1 MFKSD
6 FMPHGMCYLWE
17 PGLVWLHVVSDA
29 LIFLSYTSIPITLV
43 YILKQRSDLIFS
55 KIMALFG
62 AFVLLCGFTH
72 LLSVWNVWNGTYWFS
87 GSVKSLTA
95 LVSVATAYM
104 LWKLV
109 PSLKEI
115 PTVEKLKIEVQRR
128 EKAEAEL
135 SQKAQKLAQ
144 ESKRLAELNDELKA
158 FAYASS
164 HDLKS
169 PLRGIKQLASWIEED
184 LEDEGM
190 SLPEDS
196 KEHFELLKS
205 RITRMERLLD
215 DLLEYS
221 KAGHATGDVT
231 EVDVT
236 STAEDLFELL
246 NTKGQV
252 SLHLDS
258 SLPSFDT
265 VEQPFSLVLR
275 NLLDNAIKHSDKTNG
290 QVWLNVNDLSTH
302 YEFRVTDDGPG
313 VKPEDFDKIVKI
325 FSTLKP
331 KDEVEGSGMGL
342 AIINKI
348 VNRVGG
354 QLDFECAEGKG
365 LTVKFTWPKTMSQSK
380 EQMTEAQVTHEEVE
394 YVAS

>member
-1 MFKSD
+1 
-6 FMPHGMCYLWE
+6 MPHGMCYLWE

-29 LIFLSYTSIPITLV
+29 LIFLSYISIPLTLI

-87 GSVKSLTA
+87 GGVKSLTA

-115 PTVEKLKIEVQRR
+115 PTVEKLKIEVERR

-144 ESKRLAELNDELKA
+144 ESHRLAELNDELKA

-190 SLPEDS
+190 ELPDDS

-221 KAGHATGDVT
+221 KAGHATGDIS
-231 EVDVT
+231 EVNVK

-246 NTKGQV
+246 NTKGTV
-252 SLHLDS
+252 TLHMDD

-275 NLLDNAIKHSDKTNG
+275 NLLDNAIKHSDKSDG
-290 QVWLNVNDLSTH
+290 HVWVGFNDQNTH
-302 YEFRVTDDGPG
+302 YEFSVTDDGPG
-313 VKPEDFDKIVKI
+313 VKPEDFEKIVKI
-325 FSTLKP
+325 FSKLKP

-348 VNRVGG
+348 INRVGG
-354 QLDFECAEGKG
+354 RLNFECEEGKG
-365 LTVKFTWPKTMSQSK
+365 LTVKFTWPKQIQKNPSHSNN
-380 EQMTEAQVTHEEVE
+380 EEI
-394 YVAS
+394 ADAAI

>member
-1 MFKSD
+1 MWEKLFRSD
-6 FMPHGMCYLWE
+6 FMPHGMCYMWE
-17 PGLVWLHVVSDA
+17 PGLVWLHVISDA
-29 LIFLSYTSIPITLV
+29 LIFLAYISIPVTLV
-43 YILKQRSDLIFS
+43 YILKIRSDLIFS
-55 KIMALFG
+55 KITALFG

-72 LLSVWNVWNGTYWFS
+72 LIAVYTVWNGAYWFS
-87 GSVKSLTA
+87 GTVKSITA

-109 PSLKEI
+109 PTLKEI
-115 PTVEKLKIEVQRR
+115 PTVEKLKIEVEKREAAEALLT
-128 EKAEAEL
+128 EKA
-135 SQKAQKLAQ
+135 KKLEQ
-144 ESKRLAELNDELKA
+144 ESKKLASVNDELKA

-196 KEHFELLKS
+196 QEHFTLLKS

-221 KAGHATGDVT
+221 KAGHATGDLK
-231 EVDVT
+231 EVDVKEH
-236 STAEDLFELL
+236 STELFELL
-246 NTKGQV
+246 NTKTKAQ
-252 SLHLDS
+252 LHLAQG
-258 SLPSFDT
+258 LPTFNT
-265 VEQPFSLVLR
+265 LEQPFSLVLR
-275 NLLDNAIKHSDKTNG
+275 NILDNALKHSDKNAG
-290 QVWLNVNDLSTH
+290 NVWVDVEEQSDFYL
-302 YEFRVTDDGPG
+302 FKITDDGPG
-313 VKPEDFDKIVKI
+313 VSPEDFDKIVKI

-348 VNRVGG
+348 VQRVGG
-354 QLDFECAEGKG
+354 ELSFECSEGKG
-365 LTVKFTWPKTMSQSK
+365 LTVKFTWPKQRAIESLK
-380 EQMTEAQVTHEEVE
+380 ELDAI
-394 YVAS
+394 

>member
-1 MFKSD
+1 MWDKLFKSD
-6 FMPHGMCYLWE
+6 FMPHGMCYMWE

-29 LIFLSYTSIPITLV
+29 LIFLAYVSIPITLV
-43 YILKQRSDLIFS
+43 YILRIRSDLIFS

-72 LLSVWNVWNGTYWFS
+72 LLAVYNVWNGTYWFS
-87 GSVKSLTA
+87 GAIKSLAA

-109 PSLKEI
+109 PTLKEI
-115 PTVEKLKIEVQRR
+115 PTVEKLKIEVAKRQ
-128 EKAEAEL
+128 EAEALLHE
-135 SQKAQKLAQ
+135 QAEKLHT
-144 ESKRLAELNDELKA
+144 ESKKLSTVNEELKA

-184 LEDEGM
+184 LEDEGLK
-190 SLPEDS
+190 LPDDS
-196 KEHFELLKS
+196 QEHFELLKS
-205 RITRMERLLD
+205 RISRMERLLD

-221 KAGHATGDVT
+221 KAGHATGELKEIDVK
-231 EVDVT
+231 EQ
-236 STAEDLFELL
+236 SEELFDLL
-246 NTKGQV
+246 NTRGKAQ
-252 SLHLDS
+252 LHLDAN
-258 SLPSFDT
+258 LPTFKTLD
-265 VEQPFSLVLR
+265 QPFSLVLR
-275 NLLDNAIKHSDKTNG
+275 NILDNAVKHSDKTAGN
-290 QVWLNVNDLSTH
+290 VWVDVEEDEQFYL
-302 YEFRVTDDGPG
+302 FKITDDGPG
-313 VKPEDFDKIVKI
+313 VAPEDFDKIVKI

-354 QLDFECAEGKG
+354 ELSFECSEGKG
-365 LTVKFTWPKTMSQSK
+365 LTVKFSWPKQTTF
-380 EQMTEAQVTHEEVE
+380 EDLDT
-394 YVAS
+394 